1 MVYLGKRDLRAE
13 RLSRITTHLIMSALP
28 LDGAGLRRGVQ
39 VRKLRPL
46 KEAVFSRA
54 MSGRR
59 AEMAGVGSAVTG
71 LARAAGCL
79 RRYSLVKW
87 VTRTGEGA
95 SSLDSSSLDSSSLDS
110 SSLDSSSLDSS

>member
-79 RRYSLVKW
+79 RRYSLV
-87 VTRTGEGA
+87 TRTGEGA

-110 SSLDSSSLDSS
+110 S